1 MSLLVR
7 LLLMIRVEEM
17 KGEETKKRELPA
29 HVKTFDPENP
39 PYQTL
44 RLCIYMREL
53 EEEKEEEES
62 NKTAEPIFHK

>member
-1 MSLLVR
+1 MKD
-7 LLLMIRVEEM
+7 EE
-17 KGEETKKRELPA
+17 KKKRELPA

-53 EEEKEEEES
+53 EEEKEEEEL